1 MRRARRLRL
10 RTGCARLRAVR
21 KVSEILEGCG
31 LFADSEEASVY
42 YVDEVLDGSGRFS
55 YLDSTV
61 SMRGLV
67 EVEESRVWDA
77 ELLQEQH
84 RRFLNGS

>member
-1 MRRARRLRL
+1 MLTKL
-10 RTGCARLRAVR
+10 
-21 KVSEILEGCG
+21 SELLPSCG
-31 LFADSEEASVY
+31 LFADSEEASEL

-55 YLDSTV
+55 YLDRTV

-77 ELLQEQH
+77 QLLQEQH